1 MEKNTEQTSDEY
13 LGFIALHGK
22 DPGHSSQLTRSY
34 YDSLLI
40 RMNYLDSTKACT
52 KVTLFGEV
60 FDSPIC
66 ISALSH
72 LKQFFHT
79 GSGMEELG
87 KAAKEMNVIDF
98 VGTGGMDEFKRIL
111 DTGAK
116 VIRIIKPFEDT
127 ERILEIMRAAEEGG
141 AFAVGMDIDHSFD
154 FVGNIGNCDGEPL
167 CSMTT
172 EKLKDIIKESRLP
185 FVVKGVL
192 GAADAEK
199 CLEAG
204 ADAIFVSHHHG
215 LFRYM
220 TPPPMILPEIMKAVK
235 GRIPVII
242 DGNIE
247 SGYDAFKAIALGAG
261 IVAVGRPLIQIV
273 AKQGMAG
280 ICEWLGKQTE
290 ELKGIMS
297 RSGCRTISDID
308 LSHITKFE
316 HHF

>member
-1 MEKNTEQTSDEY
+1 MNNNRNLTSDEY
-13 LGFIALHGK
+13 LGPIALHGK

-40 RMNYLDSTKACT
+40 RMNYLDSTESST
-52 KVTLFGEV
+52 KVTVFGEE

-72 LKQFFHT
+72 LKQFFQT

-87 KAAKEMNVIDF
+87 KAAKEANVIDF
-98 VGTGGMDEFKRIL
+98 CGTGEMDEFKRIL

-116 VIRIIKPFEDT
+116 VIRIIKPFEDMDLIYET
-127 ERILEIMRAAEEGG
+127 MRVAEEGG
-141 AFAVGMDIDHSFD
+141 AFAVGMDIDHSFN
-154 FVGNIGNCDGEPL
+154 FVGELGNCDGHAL

-172 EKLKDIIKESRLP
+172 EKLKEIISNSKLP

-192 GAADAEK
+192 GAQDAKK

-215 LFRYM
+215 LFHYM
-220 TPPPMILPEIMKAVK
+220 TPPPMVLPEIAEAVN
-235 GRIPVII
+235 GRIPIFI

-247 SGYDAFKAIALGAG
+247 SGYDAFKAIALGAS
-261 IVAVGRPLIQIV
+261 VTAVGRPLIQIV
-273 AKQGMAG
+273 AKEGRDG
-280 ICEWLGKQTE
+280 VREWLKKQTE

-297 RSGCRTISDID
+297 RSCCAEIPDID
-308 LSHITKFE
+308 QAHIIAFG
-316 HHF
+316 HMF